1 MRPRTV
7 VGVVVGLLVL
17 ATGVALFIA
26 QERDPGGAGGDSTR
40 LAPGFTL
47 PALRPDRP
55 EVALS
60 AAPGKPTV
68 VNFFAAWC
76 EPCKKELPVLREAAL
91 RHAGVIEFIG
101 VDHQDSRSDAIELLD
116 AFGIT
121 YPTGYDPKG
130 EVAARYGL
138 RGLPATVFITPG
150 GRIVELHQG
159 EITGAELEERLHQLT
174 LQSRAS

>member
-7 VGVVVGLLVL
+7 VCLVVGLLVL
-17 ATGVALFIA
+17 ATGVGIFIA
-26 QERDPGGAGGDSTR
+26 QERDGGGAAGDSAR
-40 LAPGFTL
+40 LAPDFTL

-91 RHAGVIEFIG
+91 RHAGVIEFLG

-121 YPTGYDPKG
+121 YPAGYDPKG

-138 RGLPATVFITPG
+138 RGLPATVFITAD

-174 LQSRAS
+174 LQSRTP